1 MRISKYISDLLFE
14 YECVVIPGFGGFI
27 SNEIPAGIDANQ
39 HNFNPPSKKIVFNA
53 SLRVNDGLLVNH
65 IATSEGISY
74 SDARLRVESFVR
86 KCSTALEYG
95 KRIHFQK
102 IGWIEKSHEGNLEFD
117 PDHSQ
122 NYNGNAF
129 GLAAFIS
136 PPVKREQNIR
146 INKKFRDRKP
156 APAVKEKRRSTS
168 NKEPRYISINL
179 MTVIILAIVTTL
191 FVMNYSNFKDLYKQY
206 GTSVPFFYPSAGE
219 FFIYNIDN
227 FFTNGLE
234 AGQQKPD
241 EDVAVTET
249 STNKIL
255 REKSSSIAEND
266 VTLQPEKPSGLPA
279 SGVSE
284 VSAKTPEKQAVIE
297 TSPAI
302 KEKSP
307 AGQVQKET
315 TIRYHIIAGSFENHE
330 NARQLVDQLR
340 SKGFGASIIGQN
352 KYGMF
357 RVSFEGFAR
366 KEDAEKQ
373 LAVIREN
380 ENQSAWIHK
389 I

>member
-266 VTLQPEKPSGLPA
+266 VTVQPEKPSGLPE

-284 VSAKTPEKQAVIE
+284 VSAKTPEKQALNE

>member
-102 IGWIEKSHEGNLEFD
+102 IGWIEKSYEGNLEFD